1 MTVDL
6 PTFEF
11 NGFTLRVATAD
22 DLPLAQAWTDADP
35 DHRGMD
41 AHFWIE
47 QKPGTNSM
55 MLEDAI
61 GPIFF
66 FKMERVVPPGAA
78 GIEMPLR
85 SESTVQI
92 NLGRALELH
101 IQFAPGDHGLKLRT
115 MQGLSKGMGWLEKNL
130 AEQGYDALFFTSKNP
145 RLITFC
151 ECRLEF
157 TAISWANGETR
168 LKRYITR

>member
-11 NGFTLRVATAD
+11 SGFTLRVATAD

-41 AHFWIE
+41 AGFWIE

-55 MLEDAI
+55 ILEDAL

-66 FKMERVVPPGAA
+66 FKMAKCG
-78 GIEMPLR
+78 PL
-85 SESTVQI
+85 S
-92 NLGRALELH
+92 LELH
-101 IQFAPGDHGLKLRT
+101 IQFSPGDRGLKLRT
-115 MQGLSKGMGWLEKNL
+115 MQGLSKGMAWLEKNL
-130 AEQGYDALFFTSKNP
+130 AEQGYDALFFTSKSP
-145 RLITFC
+145 HLIAFC

-157 TAISWANGETR
+157 TAISLKNGEAL

>member
-1 MTVDL
+1 MTVEL

-11 NGFTLRVATAD
+11 SGFTLRVATED

-41 AHFWIE
+41 AAFWIE

-55 MLEDAI
+55 MLEDTI

-66 FKMERVVPPGAA
+66 FKMIKATARD
-78 GIEMPLR
+78 
-85 SESTVQI
+85 
-92 NLGRALELH
+92 LELH

-157 TAISWANGETR
+157 TAISRANGETR